1 MGGVSAG
8 RDGAPARQEEEDVEV
23 GRQQHRPIR
32 TTMKKSGL

>member
-8 RDGAPARQEEEDVEV
+8 RDGAPARQEEVDVEV

-32 TTMKKSGL
+32 TTVKESWL